1 MSTKITK
8 RYKNLNILT
17 FWLSV
22 LLTLC
27 PILIYVARAFISSE
41 VQSVNKYTLGIMCSV
56 ALIVTIINIVAK
68 LRLRCI
74 PWILLLGIYICL
86 KEITSLLVIMA
97 ITTII
102 DEMLVTPL
110 HKSLKNKYIINKEM
124 DKRLNNG

>member
-1 MSTKITK
+1 MNTTITK
-8 RYKNLNILT
+8 RYKNLTILT

-22 LLTLC
+22 LLTIC
-27 PILIYVARAFISSE
+27 PILIYVARAFLSSE

-56 ALIVTIINIVAK
+56 ALIVTLINIVAK

-86 KEITSLLVIMA
+86 KEITSLLAIMA

-102 DEMLVTPL
+102 DEMIVTPL

>member
-1 MSTKITK
+1 MNTTITK
-8 RYKNLNILT
+8 RYKNLTILT

-22 LLTLC
+22 LLTIC
-27 PILIYVARAFISSE
+27 PILIYVARAFISDE

-74 PWILLLGIYICL
+74 PWILLLGIYVCL

-97 ITTII
+97 ITTIV
-102 DEMLVTPL
+102 DEMIVTPL

>member
-1 MSTKITK
+1 MNTTITK
-8 RYKNLNILT
+8 RYKNLTILT

-22 LLTLC
+22 LLTIC
-27 PILIYVARAFISSE
+27 PILIYVARAFISSD
-41 VQSVNKYTLGIMCSV
+41 VKSVNKYTLGIMCSV

-74 PWILLLGIYICL
+74 PWILLLGIYVCL

-102 DEMLVTPL
+102 DELILTPL
-110 HKSLKNKYIINKEM
+110 HKSFKNKYTINKEI
-124 DKRLNNG
+124 DKRL

>member
-8 RYKNLNILT
+8 RYKNLTILT

-27 PILIYVARAFISSE
+27 PILIYVARAFLSSE

-102 DEMLVTPL
+102 DEMIVTPL
-110 HKSLKNKYIINKEM
+110 HKSFKNKYIINKEM

>member
-1 MSTKITK
+1 MSTKITT
-8 RYKNLNILT
+8 RYKNLTILT

-27 PILIYVARAFISSE
+27 PILIYVARAFISSD
-41 VQSVNKYTLGIMCSV
+41 VKSVNKYTLGIMCSV

-74 PWILLLGIYICL
+74 PWILLLGIYVCL

-102 DEMLVTPL
+102 DEMIVTPL
-110 HKSLKNKYIINKEM
+110 HKSLKNKYIINREM

>member
-8 RYKNLNILT
+8 RYKNLTILT

-27 PILIYVARAFISSE
+27 PILIYVARAFLSSE

-110 HKSLKNKYIINKEM
+110 HKSLKNKYIINREM